1 MASGDATPFPKKNVA
16 FRVTF
21 PIFDN
26 DGDLVTGATA
36 LDSEVSLDGGTFADV
51 TAEATEIATASGMY
65 FLDLTAAEMNADT
78 VAIII
83 QTTTTDAKTT
93 PIVLYPEE
101 AGDIRVNLTQISD
114 DGVAAYNLELD
125 YDGTGLT
132 RANSTIGTVTTLT
145 GHTAQTGDSF
155 ARLAAPAGASVSADI
170 AAVKVD
176 TAATLVDTADM
187 QPKIGAPAADVS
199 ADIAAVKAETA
210 LIVADTNE
218 LQTDNVPGLI
228 AALNDLSAA
237 QVNTEVDTALIDAGL
252 VLQVTTIATL
262 ASQTSFTLTAGSAD
276 NNAYN
281 GCWAIIT
288 DISTATQ
295 KAIGFISAYTGS
307 TKTVT
312 LIIDPG
318 IFTVVA
324 TDKIAI
330 VTRKFVDLLA
340 ATQTS
345 IDAIETDTADMQPK
359 LGSPA
364 ADVSA
369 DIAAVKVDSAAIFVD
384 TGTTLDTKINDIQGA
399 TFSSATDSLEAI
411 RDRGDAAW
419 ITGGGGADQ
428 FLLQTTTIAT
438 LSSQTSFTL
447 TAGSADNDAYN
458 GCIAVITDV
467 STATQ
472 KAIGVISDY
481 VGATKTVTLLNDP
494 GIFTVAATDNISI
507 LADRSV
513 KPVTDNRTLTV
524 SASGEVSLLSAT
536 QTSIDAIE
544 TDTADIQ
551 PKIGSPAA
559 DLSADIAAVKVDTA
573 AVLVDTAD
581 MQPKIGTP
589 AADLSADIA
598 AVKVDTAA
606 VLVDTGTTLDT
617 KINDIQGATFSS
629 ATDSLEA
636 IRDRGDAAWTTGS
649 GANPTTL
656 QNTTIATLASQT
668 SFTLTAGSA
677 DNDAYNGCL
686 AVIEDSAT
694 ATQKAVGVISDYVG
708 STKTLTLLNDPAVF
722 TMAVGDTIDII
733 ADRAVKPIVDNRTLA
748 VSASGEISLLAATQT
763 SIDAIETDTADMQ
776 PKIGTPAADIS
787 ADIAAVKVD
796 TAATLVDTA
805 EIGAAGAGL
814 TDLGGMSTGMKA
826 EVKAEMVDVES
837 VDTVSLPGKVT
848 LPLTPTR
855 DEMRAFL
862 YKALRNRNSL
872 DKTANLFRIFA
883 DDESTVDHQ
892 ATISDDGTTFIRQ
905 ELGVGA

>member
-1 MASGDATPFPKKNVA
+1 MASGDARPIPQKNVA

-26 DGDLVTGATA
+26 DGDLVTGAAA

-51 TAEATEIATASGMY
+51 TAEAIEIATASGLY

-78 VAIII
+78 VAITVK
-83 QTTTTDAKTT
+83 TTTTDAKTT

-101 AGDIRVNLTQISD
+101 AGDIRVNVTEIVGTAPTLTTGD
-114 DGVAAYNLELD
+114 LDVNVATVAANAINAAAIATD
-125 YDGTGLT
+125 AITNAKIA
-132 RANSTIGTVTTLT
+132 ANAIGASEIATDAI
-145 GHTAQTGDSF
+145 TAAKIATDAIGASE
-155 ARLAAPAGASVSADI
+155 LAADAVNEIRDSILSDATTFAGADI
-170 AAVKVD
+170 A
-176 TAATLVDTADM
+176 TILVDTADM
-187 QPKIGAPAADVS
+187 QPKIGVPAADLS

-218 LQTDNVPGLI
+218 LQTDDVPGLI

-295 KAIGFISAYTGS
+295 KAIGFISAYTGA
-307 TKTVT
+307 TKTLT
-312 LIIDPG
+312 LITDPG
-318 IFTVVA
+318 IFIVVA

-359 LGSPA
+359 LGTPAVDVSADIAAVKVDTAATLVDTADIQPKIGSPA
-364 ADVSA
+364 ADLSA
-369 DIAAVKVDSAAIFVD
+369 DIAAVKVDSAAVLVD

-438 LSSQTSFTL
+438 LASQTSFTL
-447 TAGSADNDAYN
+447 TAGSADNNAYD

-472 KAIGVISDY
+472 KAIGVVSNY
-481 VGATKTVTLLNDP
+481 VGATKTITLLNDP
-494 GIFTVAATDNISI
+494 GVFTMAATDNISI

-544 TDTADIQ
+544 TDTADMQ
-551 PKIGSPAA
+551 PKIGTPAA
-559 DLSADIAAVKVDTA
+559 DLAADIAAVKVDTA
-573 AVLVDTAD
+573 AILVDTAD

-589 AADLSADIA
+589 AADIA
-598 AVKVDTAA
+598 
-606 VLVDTGTTLDT
+606 
-617 KINDIQGATFSS
+617 
-629 ATDSLEA
+629 
-636 IRDRGDAAWTTGS
+636 
-649 GANPTTL
+649 
-656 QNTTIATLASQT
+656 
-668 SFTLTAGSA
+668 
-677 DNDAYNGCL
+677 
-686 AVIEDSAT
+686 
-694 ATQKAVGVISDYVG
+694 
-708 STKTLTLLNDPAVF
+708 
-722 TMAVGDTIDII
+722 
-733 ADRAVKPIVDNRTLA
+733 
-748 VSASGEISLLAATQT
+748 
-763 SIDAIETDTADMQ
+763 
-776 PKIGTPAADIS
+776 

-796 TAATLVDTA
+796 TAATLVDTI
-805 EIGAAGAGL
+805 EIGVAGAGL
-814 TDLGGMSTGMKA
+814 TDLGGMSTGMKG
-826 EVKAEMVDVES
+826 EVNAEMVDVES
-837 VDTVSLPGKVT
+837 VDLVTQPGQEA
-848 LPLTPTR
+848 PAANQTR
-855 DEMRAFL
+855 DKMLAFL
-862 YKALRNRNSL
+862 YKGQRNKKTQSASL
-872 DKTANLFRIFA
+872 FELYN
-883 DDESTVDHQ
+883 DDTTTVDQ
-892 ATISDDGTTFIRQ
+892 KATLNEAASVVTAG
-905 ELGVGA
+905 ELSTGP